1 MSTAAQ
7 INANQLNSQ
16 KSTGPTS
23 AAGKESSSQN
33 RRAHG
38 LGGKFVV
45 LPTENQAEFED
56 LLQHFDNDY
65 KPSIASE
72 IVLVEKMA
80 ESRWLSERALR
91 LQNTCFD
98 PNTGEIA
105 DEKKF
110 ALYQRYFTTHNN
122 AFHKA
127 MNDLL
132 KQRKQKHEMHIGFER
147 EKRNREAHP
156 FKIAIQ
162 DLEIGKRETDQ
173 NRPVGASRFIR
184 EGLADQIWA
193 EAKQKAA

>member
-7 INANQLNSQ
+7 INANQINAQ

-23 AAGKESSSQN
+23 MAGKESSSQN
-33 RRAHG
+33 RRTHG
-38 LGGKFVV
+38 LGGKFTV
-45 LPTENQAEFED
+45 LPTENQAEFEA
-56 LLQHFDNDY
+56 LLQYFDNDY
-65 KPSIASE
+65 KPSVASE

-80 ESRWLSERALR
+80 ESRWLTERALR

-98 PNTGEIA
+98 PSTGEIA
-105 DEKKF
+105 GEKKF

-132 KQRKQKHEMHIGFER
+132 KQRKQKHEMYIGFER
-147 EKRNREAHP
+147 EKRSREAHP
-156 FKIAIQ
+156 FKIAIR
-162 DLEIGKRETDQ
+162 DLEIGQRECDSD
-173 NRPVGASRFIR
+173 RPRGASAPIR
-184 EGLADQIWA
+184 EAIADRIWA